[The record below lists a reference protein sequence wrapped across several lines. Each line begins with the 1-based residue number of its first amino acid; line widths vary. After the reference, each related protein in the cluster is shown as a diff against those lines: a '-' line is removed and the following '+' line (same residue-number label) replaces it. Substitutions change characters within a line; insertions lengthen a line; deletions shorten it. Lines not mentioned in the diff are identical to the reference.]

1 MIQLSVSEK
10 QIFLN
15 TIEMNAKETQKF
27 ELQAD
32 NECAWYKFDHQFI
45 NVELIHMIHYLRL
58 QRLLLRLFDP
68 DLPLP
73 LELLLSRDLLLSLES
88 DLERDLLSLDLDLDL
103 LLSRL
108 SLRDRRR
115 SLLRL
120 LLRLRQDVSKHL
132 I

>member
-88 DLERDLLSLDLDLDL
+88 DLERDLLSLDLDL

-120 LLRLRQDVSKHL
+120 LLRLRQDVIKHL

>member
-15 TIEMNAKETQKF
+15 TIELNAKETQKF

-88 DLERDLLSLDLDLDL
+88 DLERDLLSLDLDL

>member
-1 MIQLSVSEK
+1 MQGKHKISNYRQ
-10 QIFLN
+10 
-15 TIEMNAKETQKF
+15 TMNAQ
-27 ELQAD
+27 
-32 NECAWYKFDHQFI
+32 YKFDHQSI
-45 NVELIHMIHYLRL
+45 NVELIHIIHYLRL

-88 DLERDLLSLDLDLDL
+88 DLERDLLSLDLERDLDL